1 MTSQRQGRAPSR
13 LELRGVSKNFGGVHA
28 VEDVHLRIDSGE
40 VVALLG
46 DNAAGKSTVARI
58 IGGVL
63 QPDAGSLTMDGE
75 RVVIDSPRAA
85 SRLGIASVFQEQQL
99 VESLDV
105 VENLFLGQ
113 ELRARTGLLDSH
125 TMREQAREHLG
136 RLSARVPDLQVPL
149 QSLSAG
155 QRQCVAIARTL
166 VNDPSVVVLDE
177 PTASLSVSQT
187 AVVLDYIDNLRERG
201 LGVLL
206 ISHNLADVRAVADR
220 VEVLRHGRNNG
231 SFSASLTSYE
241 ELIAAITGAAQ
252 F

>member
-166 VNDPSVVVLDE
+166 VNDPSVSSWTN
-177 PTASLSVSQT
+177 P
-187 AVVLDYIDNLRERG
+187 RR
-201 LGVLL
+201 
-206 ISHNLADVRAVADR
+206 RCR
-220 VEVLRHGRNNG
+220 
-231 SFSASLTSYE
+231 
-241 ELIAAITGAAQ
+241 
-252 F
+252 

>member
-220 VEVLRHGRNNG
+220 VEVLRHGRNHG
-231 SFSASLTSYE
+231 SFSASRTSYE